1 MSNSQPE
8 LLNNRYISEKKI
20 GGGAFGIVYLAND
33 TLTSQKVAIK
43 QISKT
48 LLDSSDYLFQAF
60 FKEIQIMEICNCKNS
75 VKIFE
80 YFEDKENYNIVMELC
95 DLDLELILKKRE
107 KGFNVLEI
115 REILKQLNVVLKKMN
130 EERIIHRDL
139 KLKNILVKYNNNN
152 NETDDILGFTIKLS
166 DFGFSKKM
174 EEDIT
179 QTKLGTPAT
188 MAPEILMGKKY
199 NNKCDLWSLGVIIY
213 QLIYKK
219 LPFFGRTEK
228 ELLNVILMSKG
239 INFPEKLED
248 KNLENLIISLLTVD
262 PNERIDFKEYFEH
275 EFFKNNNNKNNEK
288 IKNTEKNSEEN
299 NVKKNNNNNNDIL
312 DDEFEE
318 LEYDIINSSRF
329 IYKKIINNDIN
340 GYTLYKTYD
349 KKLNKYI
356 TIKEISRS
364 IIDNNKINKSIYLKE
379 INLLKK
385 FKGKKYFIE
394 LIDIYENENYYYL
407 IFEDFS
413 GKILEHFINNEKN
426 ISDIIINNII
436 IEIKNILKI
445 INDENII
452 FEILTTYNFIF
463 KYYNNENDFCIKIM
477 DFGLIVCFLS
487 ENEIKNFYLNECK
500 KGNSN
505 VNNNILNFGI
515 IFYKMLFNENLYKN
529 FDEKNNDN
537 YKIIKIN
544 KTISQIF
551 KKFII
556 KTCNILIDKRFKN
569 WNEVIN
575 FIEENFNKNNINNN
589 NTNNEKKI
597 DDDIIENLIEIKLNK
612 ILFIINYFKD
622 KIFKPEFEQENK
634 KFYSE
639 IFVFFL
645 FINLEIKMLSNFF
658 NNNSNNKNEI
668 HFFRNT
674 NNDLYDYSYINF
686 LTDKITY
693 NKENQIFFIYKQT
706 LFKHQFQIKN
716 YINYLSKKINFNIE
730 SFDDLIYKN
739 NKNINKLYSQNFENF
754 FMNFFDLFLNFYN
767 KNMLN
772 EAENELKMCKIV
784 LEYNIFLT
792 AILGHKKETIFFN
805 SILNDIK
812 ISVNNN
818 NNNDK
823 KKIFFTFIGGAIKL
837 FKNNKIIEEN
847 TITENDLKDDCE
859 NYINFYANIN
869 KLEKEIKKKNIN

>member
-48 LLDSSDYLFQAF
+48 LLESSDYLFQAF

-95 DLDLELILKKRE
+95 DLDLELILKQRE

-115 REILKQLNVVLKKMN
+115 REILEQLNVVLKKMN

-139 KLKNILVKYNNNN
+139 KLKNILVKYNN
-152 NETDDILGFTIKLS
+152 ESDDILGFTIKLS

-239 INFPEKLED
+239 VIFPEKLED
-248 KNLENLIISLLTVD
+248 KNLENLIESLLTVD
-262 PNERIDFKEYFEH
+262 PSQRIDFKEYFEH
-275 EFFKNNNNKNNEK
+275 EFFKDKNKNNEK
-288 IKNTEKNSEEN
+288 IKNDDKKNDDNNEKNIT
-299 NVKKNNNNNNDIL
+299 NNNNINNL
-312 DDEFEE
+312 DEEFED
-318 LEYDIINSSRF
+318 LEYDIINSSQF
-329 IYKKIINNDIN
+329 IHKKIINNDIN
-340 GYTLYKTYD
+340 GYTLYKAYD
-349 KKLNKYI
+349 KKRNKYI

-364 IIDNNKINKSIYLKE
+364 IIDNNNTNKSIYLKE
-379 INLLKK
+379 INLLKLC
-385 FKGKKYFIE
+385 KGKKNFIE
-394 LIDIYENENYYYL
+394 LIDVYENEKFYYL

-426 ISDIIINNII
+426 ISDVAINNII
-436 IEIKNILKI
+436 IEIKNILKV

-487 ENEIKNFYLNECK
+487 ENEIKNYFLNECK

-529 FDEKNNDN
+529 YDEKNNDN

-544 KTISQIF
+544 KTISNIF
-551 KKFII
+551 KKFIV

-575 FIEENFNKNNINNN
+575 FIEENFNNNN
-589 NTNNEKKI
+589 NNNNNNNSNNEKKI
-597 DDDIIENLIEIKLNK
+597 DDIIIENLIENKLNK
-612 ILFIINYFKD
+612 ILFVINYYKD

-645 FINLEIKMLSNFF
+645 FINLEIKMLFNFF
-658 NNNSNNKNEI
+658 NNNNNANNKNEI

-686 LTDKITY
+686 VSDKITY

-739 NKNINKLYSQNFENF
+739 NKNINKLHSQNIENF
-754 FMNFFDLFLNFYN
+754 FMNFFELFLNFYN
-767 KNMLN
+767 KNMVN

-812 ISVNNN
+812 ISINYNNN
-818 NNNDK
+818 NK
-823 KKIFFTFIGGAIKL
+823 KKIFYTFIGGAIKL

-847 TITENDLKDDCE
+847 TISENDLKDDCE
-859 NYINFYANIN
+859 SYINFYANIN
-869 KLEKEIKKKNIN
+869 KLENEIKNKK